1 MIEIVG
7 LRKRFGSVTVLDGI
21 DHRQAAGEVVALIG
35 PSGCGKSTLLRC
47 LNWLETPDGGSLR
60 LGDVRIE
67 AGTAQAD
74 DRALRQRLR
83 RRTGMIFQQF
93 NLFPHRT
100 ALENV
105 MEAPLHVDRVPQ
117 AEAREQAMALLSKVG
132 LADRAHHRPSQLSGG
147 QQQRVAIA
155 RALAMK
161 PQILLCD
168 EPTSALDPELRGEVL
183 SVLAG
188 LASEGMT
195 LLLVTHE
202 LAFARDIAHRI
213 VFVEGGRVVE
223 SGPAPEVLD
232 HPRHPRLREF
242 LGNRPSA
249 QTFGADRS
257 AKRPS

>member
-21 DHRQAAGEVVALIG
+21 DHHQEAGEVVALIG

-47 LNWLETPDGGSLR
+47 LNWLETPDSGSLR

-67 AGTAQAD
+67 AGTPQAT

-105 MEAPLHVDRVPQ
+105 MEAPLHVDRVPD
-117 AEAREQAMALLSKVG
+117 AEAREQAMDLLSMVG

-183 SVLAG
+183 SVLAR
-188 LASEGMT
+188 LADEGMT

-202 LAFARDIAHRI
+202 LNFARDIAHRV
-213 VFVEGGRVVE
+213 VFIDGGRVVAT
-223 SGPAPEVLD
+223 GPTRAVLD
-232 HPRHPRLREF
+232 QPEHPRLREF
-242 LGNRPSA
+242 LGLGRRTA
-249 QTFGADRS
+249 IA
-257 AKRPS
+257 

>member
-7 LRKRFGSVTVLDGI
+7 LRKRFGAVTVLDGI
-21 DHRQAAGEVVALIG
+21 DHQQAAGEVVALIG

-47 LNWLETPDGGSLR
+47 LNWLETPDAGSLR

-67 AGTAQAD
+67 AGTPEAAD
-74 DRALRQRLR
+74 RRLRQQLR

-93 NLFPHRT
+93 HLFPHRT

-105 MEAPLHVDRVPQ
+105 MEAPVHVDRLPLS
-117 AEAREQAMALLSKVG
+117 EARALAMGLLSKVG
-132 LADRAHHRPSQLSGG
+132 LADRAQHLPSQLSGG

-183 SVLAG
+183 TVLQT

-202 LAFARDIAHRI
+202 LAFARDIAHRV
-213 VFVEGGRVVE
+213 VFLEGGRVVE
-223 SGPAPEVLD
+223 SGPTRAVLD
-232 HPRHPRLREF
+232 QPRHPRLQEF
-242 LGNRPSA
+242 LGKHRFTSP
-249 QTFGADRS
+249 
-257 AKRPS
+257 

>member
-21 DHRQAAGEVVALIG
+21 DHRQEAGEVVALIG

-47 LNWLETPDGGSLR
+47 LNWLETPDSGSLR
-60 LGDVRIE
+60 LGDVRIQ
-67 AGTAQAD
+67 AGTPQAT

-105 MEAPLHVDRVPQ
+105 MEAPLHVDRVPD
-117 AEAREQAMALLSKVG
+117 AEAREQAMNLLSKVG

-168 EPTSALDPELRGEVL
+168 EPTSALDPELRSEVL
-183 SVLAG
+183 SVLAS
-188 LASEGMT
+188 LATEGMT

-202 LAFARDIAHRI
+202 LDFARDIAHRV
-213 VFVEGGRVVE
+213 VFIDGGRVVAT
-223 SGPAPEVLD
+223 GPTRAVLD
-232 HPRHPRLREF
+232 QPEHPRLREF
-242 LGNRPSA
+242 LGLGRRTA
-249 QTFGADRS
+249 IG
-257 AKRPS
+257 

>member
-21 DHRQAAGEVVALIG
+21 DHRQEAGEVVALIG

-47 LNWLETPDGGSLR
+47 LNWLETPDSGSLR
-60 LGDVRIE
+60 LGDVRIQ
-67 AGTAQAD
+67 AGTPQAT

-105 MEAPLHVDRVPQ
+105 MEAPLHVDRVPD
-117 AEAREQAMALLSKVG
+117 AEAREQAMDLLSKVG

-183 SVLAG
+183 SVLAS
-188 LASEGMT
+188 LATEGMT

-202 LAFARDIAHRI
+202 LDFARDIAHRV
-213 VFVEGGRVVE
+213 VFIDGGRVVAT
-223 SGPAPEVLD
+223 GPTRAVLD
-232 HPRHPRLREF
+232 QPEHPRLREF
-242 LGNRPSA
+242 LGLGRRTA
-249 QTFGADRS
+249 IG
-257 AKRPS
+257 

>member
-1 MIEIVG
+1 
-7 LRKRFGSVTVLDGI
+7 
-21 DHRQAAGEVVALIG
+21 
-35 PSGCGKSTLLRC
+35 
-47 LNWLETPDGGSLR
+47 
-60 LGDVRIE
+60 
-67 AGTAQAD
+67 
-74 DRALRQRLR
+74 
-83 RRTGMIFQQF
+83 
-93 NLFPHRT
+93 
-100 ALENV
+100 
-105 MEAPLHVDRVPQ
+105 MEAPVQVDRRPPP
-117 AEAREQAMALLSKVG
+117 EARDLAMGLLSKVG

-161 PQILLCD
+161 PKVLLCD
-168 EPTSALDPELRGEVL
+168 EPTSALDPELRSEVL
-183 SVLAG
+183 AVLRT

-242 LGNRPSA
+242 LGNRSSA
-249 QTFGADRS
+249 
-257 AKRPS
+257 

>member
-21 DHRQAAGEVVALIG
+21 DHHQEAGEVVALIG

-47 LNWLETPDGGSLR
+47 LNWLETPDSGSLR

-67 AGTAQAD
+67 AGTPQAT

-105 MEAPLHVDRVPQ
+105 MEAPLHVDRVPD
-117 AEAREQAMALLSKVG
+117 AEAREQAMDLLSKVG

-183 SVLAG
+183 SVLAR
-188 LASEGMT
+188 LADEGMT

-202 LAFARDIAHRI
+202 LNFARDIAHRV
-213 VFVEGGRVVE
+213 VFIDGGRVVAT
-223 SGPAPEVLD
+223 GPTRAVLD
-232 HPRHPRLREF
+232 QPEHPRLREF
-242 LGNRPSA
+242 LGLGRRTA
-249 QTFGADRS
+249 IA
-257 AKRPS
+257 

>member
-7 LRKRFGSVTVLDGI
+7 LRKRFGAVTVLDGV
-21 DHRQAAGEVVALIG
+21 DHQQAAGEVVALIG

-47 LNWLETPDGGSLR
+47 LNWLETPDAGSLR
-60 LGDVRIE
+60 LGDVRIK
-67 AGTAQAD
+67 AGTPEAAD
-74 DRALRQRLR
+74 RRLRQQLR

-93 NLFPHRT
+93 HLFPHRT

-105 MEAPLHVDRVPQ
+105 MEAPVHVDRLPLS
-117 AEAREQAMALLSKVG
+117 EARELAMGLLSKVG
-132 LADRAHHRPSQLSGG
+132 LADRAQHLPSQLSGG

-183 SVLAG
+183 TVLQT

-202 LAFARDIAHRI
+202 LAFARDIAHRV
-213 VFVEGGRVVE
+213 VFLEGGRVVE
-223 SGPAPEVLD
+223 SGPTRAVLD
-232 HPRHPRLREF
+232 QPRHPRLQEF
-242 LGNRPSA
+242 LGKHRFTSP
-249 QTFGADRS
+249 
-257 AKRPS
+257 

>member
-7 LRKRFGSVTVLDGI
+7 LRKRFGPVTVLDGI
-21 DHRQAAGEVVALIG
+21 DHRQEAGEVVALIG

-47 LNWLETPDGGSLR
+47 LNWLETPDSGSLR
-60 LGDVRIE
+60 LGDVRIQ
-67 AGTAQAD
+67 AGSPQAT

-105 MEAPLHVDRVPQ
+105 MEAPLHVDRVPD
-117 AEAREQAMALLSKVG
+117 AEAREQAMNLLSKVG

-168 EPTSALDPELRGEVL
+168 EPTSALDPELRSEVL
-183 SVLAG
+183 SVLAS
-188 LASEGMT
+188 LATEGMT

-202 LAFARDIAHRI
+202 LDFARDIARRV
-213 VFVEGGRVVE
+213 VFIDGGRVVAT
-223 SGPAPEVLD
+223 GPTRAVLD
-232 HPRHPRLREF
+232 QPEHPRLREF
-242 LGNRPSA
+242 LGLGRRTA
-249 QTFGADRS
+249 IG
-257 AKRPS
+257 

>member
-7 LRKRFGSVTVLDGI
+7 LRKRFGAVTVLDGV
-21 DHRQAAGEVVALIG
+21 DHQQAAGEVVALIG

-47 LNWLETPDGGSLR
+47 LNWLETPDAGSLR

-67 AGTAQAD
+67 AGTPEAAD
-74 DRALRQRLR
+74 RRLRQQLR

-93 NLFPHRT
+93 HLFPHRT

-105 MEAPLHVDRVPQ
+105 MEAPVHVDRLPLS
-117 AEAREQAMALLSKVG
+117 EARELAMGLLSKVG
-132 LADRAHHRPSQLSGG
+132 LADRAQHLPSQLSGG

-183 SVLAG
+183 TVLQT

-202 LAFARDIAHRI
+202 LAFARDIAHRV
-213 VFVEGGRVVE
+213 VFLEGGRVVE
-223 SGPAPEVLD
+223 SGPTRAVLD
-232 HPRHPRLREF
+232 QPRHPRLQEF
-242 LGNRPSA
+242 IGKHRFTSP
-249 QTFGADRS
+249 
-257 AKRPS
+257 

>member
-1 MIEIVG
+1 
-7 LRKRFGSVTVLDGI
+7 
-21 DHRQAAGEVVALIG
+21 VALIG

-47 LNWLETPDGGSLR
+47 LNWLETPDAGSLR

-67 AGTAQAD
+67 AGTPEAAD
-74 DRALRQRLR
+74 RRLRQQLR

-93 NLFPHRT
+93 HLFPHRT

-105 MEAPLHVDRVPQ
+105 MEAPVHVDRLPLS
-117 AEAREQAMALLSKVG
+117 EARELAMGLLSKVG
-132 LADRAHHRPSQLSGG
+132 LADRAQHLPSQLSGG

-183 SVLAG
+183 TVLQT

-202 LAFARDIAHRI
+202 LAFARDIAHRV
-213 VFVEGGRVVE
+213 VFLEGGRVVE
-223 SGPAPEVLD
+223 SGPTRAVLD
-232 HPRHPRLREF
+232 QPRHPRLQEF
-242 LGNRPSA
+242 LGKHRFTSP
-249 QTFGADRS
+249 
-257 AKRPS
+257 

>member
-21 DHRQAAGEVVALIG
+21 DHRQEAGEVVALIG

-47 LNWLETPDGGSLR
+47 LNWLETPDSGSLR
-60 LGDVRIE
+60 LGDVSIQ
-67 AGTAQAD
+67 AGTPQAT

-105 MEAPLHVDRVPQ
+105 MEAPLHVDRVPD
-117 AEAREQAMALLSKVG
+117 AEAREQAMNLLSKVG

-168 EPTSALDPELRGEVL
+168 EPTSALDRELRGEVL
-183 SVLAG
+183 SVLAS
-188 LASEGMT
+188 LATEGMT
-195 LLLVTHE
+195 LMLVTHE
-202 LAFARDIAHRI
+202 LDFARDIAHRV
-213 VFVEGGRVVE
+213 VFIDGGRVVAT
-223 SGPAPEVLD
+223 GTTRAVLD
-232 HPRHPRLREF
+232 QPEHPRLREF
-242 LGNRPSA
+242 LGLGRRTA
-249 QTFGADRS
+249 IG
-257 AKRPS
+257 

>member
-7 LRKRFGSVTVLDGI
+7 LRKRFGAVTVLDGV
-21 DHRQAAGEVVALIG
+21 DHQQAAGEVVALIG

-47 LNWLETPDGGSLR
+47 LNWLETPDAGSLR

-67 AGTAQAD
+67 AGTPEAAD
-74 DRALRQRLR
+74 RRLRQRWR

-93 NLFPHRT
+93 HLFPHRT

-105 MEAPLHVDRVPQ
+105 MEAPVHVDRLPLS
-117 AEAREQAMALLSKVG
+117 EARELAMGLLSKVG
-132 LADRAHHRPSQLSGG
+132 LADRAQHLPSQLSGG

-183 SVLAG
+183 TVLQT

-202 LAFARDIAHRI
+202 LAFARDIAHRV
-213 VFVEGGRVVE
+213 VFLEGGRVVE
-223 SGPAPEVLD
+223 SGPTRAVLD
-232 HPRHPRLREF
+232 QPRHPRLQEF
-242 LGNRPSA
+242 LGKHRFTSP
-249 QTFGADRS
+249 
-257 AKRPS
+257 

>member
-7 LRKRFGSVTVLDGI
+7 LRKRFGPVTVLDGI
-21 DHRQAAGEVVALIG
+21 DHRQEAGEVVALIG

-47 LNWLETPDGGSLR
+47 LNWLETPDSGSLR
-60 LGDVRIE
+60 LGDVSIQ
-67 AGTAQAD
+67 AGTPQAT

-105 MEAPLHVDRVPQ
+105 MEAPLHVDRVPD
-117 AEAREQAMALLSKVG
+117 AEAREQAMDLLSKVG

-183 SVLAG
+183 SVLAS
-188 LASEGMT
+188 LATEGMT

-202 LAFARDIAHRI
+202 LDFARDIAHRV
-213 VFVEGGRVVE
+213 VFIDGGRVVAT
-223 SGPAPEVLD
+223 GPTRAVLD
-232 HPRHPRLREF
+232 QPEHPRLREF
-242 LGNRPSA
+242 LGWGRRP
-249 QTFGADRS
+249 TIG
-257 AKRPS
+257 

>member
-21 DHRQAAGEVVALIG
+21 DHRQEAGEVVALIG

-47 LNWLETPDGGSLR
+47 LNWLETPDSGSLR
-60 LGDVRIE
+60 LGDVSIQ
-67 AGTAQAD
+67 AGTPQAT

-105 MEAPLHVDRVPQ
+105 MEAPLHVDRVPN
-117 AEAREQAMALLSKVG
+117 AEAREQAMNLLSKVG

-168 EPTSALDPELRGEVL
+168 EPTSDLDPELRSEVL
-183 SVLAG
+183 SVLAS
-188 LASEGMT
+188 LATEGMT

-202 LAFARDIAHRI
+202 LDFARDIAHRV
-213 VFVEGGRVVE
+213 VFIDGGRVVAT
-223 SGPAPEVLD
+223 GPTRAVLD
-232 HPRHPRLREF
+232 QPEHPRLREF
-242 LGNRPSA
+242 LGLGRRTA
-249 QTFGADRS
+249 IG
-257 AKRPS
+257 

>member
-21 DHRQAAGEVVALIG
+21 DHHQEAGEVVALIG

-47 LNWLETPDGGSLR
+47 LNWLETPDSGSLR

-67 AGTAQAD
+67 AGTPQAT

-105 MEAPLHVDRVPQ
+105 MEAPLHVDRVPN
-117 AEAREQAMALLSKVG
+117 AEAREQAMDLLSKVG

-183 SVLAG
+183 SVLAR
-188 LASEGMT
+188 LADEGMT

-202 LAFARDIAHRI
+202 LNFARDIAHRV
-213 VFVEGGRVVE
+213 VFIDGGRVVAT
-223 SGPAPEVLD
+223 GPTRAVLD
-232 HPRHPRLREF
+232 QPEHPRLREF
-242 LGNRPSA
+242 LGLGRRTA
-249 QTFGADRS
+249 IA
-257 AKRPS
+257 

>member
-7 LRKRFGSVTVLDGI
+7 LRKRFGAVTVLDGV
-21 DHRQAAGEVVALIG
+21 DHQQAAGEVVALIG

-47 LNWLETPDGGSLR
+47 LNWLETPDAGSLR

-67 AGTAQAD
+67 AGTPEAAD
-74 DRALRQRLR
+74 RRLRQQLR

-93 NLFPHRT
+93 HLFPHRT
-100 ALENV
+100 ALKNV
-105 MEAPLHVDRVPQ
+105 MEAPVHVDRLPLS
-117 AEAREQAMALLSKVG
+117 EARELAMGLLSKVG
-132 LADRAHHRPSQLSGG
+132 LADRAQHLPSQLSGG

-183 SVLAG
+183 TVLQT

-202 LAFARDIAHRI
+202 LAFARDIAHRV
-213 VFVEGGRVVE
+213 VFLEGGRVVE
-223 SGPAPEVLD
+223 SGPTRAVLD
-232 HPRHPRLREF
+232 QPRHPRLQEF
-242 LGNRPSA
+242 LGKHRFTP
-249 QTFGADRS
+249 Q
-257 AKRPS
+257 

>member
-7 LRKRFGSVTVLDGI
+7 LRKRFGAVTVLDGV
-21 DHRQAAGEVVALIG
+21 DHQQAAGEVVALIG

-47 LNWLETPDGGSLR
+47 LNWLETPDAGSLR

-67 AGTAQAD
+67 AGTPEAAD
-74 DRALRQRLR
+74 RRLRQQLR

-93 NLFPHRT
+93 HLFPHRT

-105 MEAPLHVDRVPQ
+105 MEAPVHVDRLPLS
-117 AEAREQAMALLSKVG
+117 EARALAMGLLSKVG
-132 LADRAHHRPSQLSGG
+132 LADRAQHLPSQLSGG

-183 SVLAG
+183 TVLQT

-202 LAFARDIAHRI
+202 LAFARDIAHRV
-213 VFVEGGRVVE
+213 VFLEGGRVVE
-223 SGPAPEVLD
+223 SGPTRAVLD
-232 HPRHPRLREF
+232 QPRHPRLQEF
-242 LGNRPSA
+242 LGKHRFTSP
-249 QTFGADRS
+249 
-257 AKRPS
+257 

>member
-21 DHRQAAGEVVALIG
+21 DHRQEAGEVVALIG

-47 LNWLETPDGGSLR
+47 LNWLETPDSGSLR
-60 LGDVRIE
+60 LGDVSIQ
-67 AGTAQAD
+67 AGTPQAT

-105 MEAPLHVDRVPQ
+105 MEAPLHVDRVPD
-117 AEAREQAMALLSKVG
+117 AEAREQAMNLLSKVG

-183 SVLAG
+183 SVLAS
-188 LASEGMT
+188 LATEGMT

-202 LAFARDIAHRI
+202 LDFARDIAHRV
-213 VFVEGGRVVE
+213 VFIDGGRVVAT
-223 SGPAPEVLD
+223 GPTRAVLD
-232 HPRHPRLREF
+232 QPEHPRLREF
-242 LGNRPSA
+242 LGLGRRTA
-249 QTFGADRS
+249 IG
-257 AKRPS
+257 

>member
-7 LRKRFGSVTVLDGI
+7 LRKRFGPVTVLDGI
-21 DHRQAAGEVVALIG
+21 DHRQEAGEVVALIG

-47 LNWLETPDGGSLR
+47 LNWLETPDSGSLR
-60 LGDVRIE
+60 LGDVSIQ
-67 AGTAQAD
+67 AGTPQAT

-105 MEAPLHVDRVPQ
+105 MEAPLHVDRVPN
-117 AEAREQAMALLSKVG
+117 AEARKQAMDLLSKVG

-183 SVLAG
+183 SVLAS
-188 LASEGMT
+188 LATEGMT

-202 LAFARDIAHRI
+202 LDFARDIAHRV
-213 VFVEGGRVVE
+213 VFIDGGRVVAT
-223 SGPAPEVLD
+223 GPTRAVLD
-232 HPRHPRLREF
+232 QPEHPRLREF
-242 LGNRPSA
+242 LGWGRRP
-249 QTFGADRS
+249 TIG
-257 AKRPS
+257 

>member
-1 MIEIVG
+1 
-7 LRKRFGSVTVLDGI
+7 
-21 DHRQAAGEVVALIG
+21 VVALIG

-47 LNWLETPDGGSLR
+47 LNWLETPDSGSLR

-67 AGTAQAD
+67 AGTPEAAD
-74 DRALRQRLR
+74 RRLRQQLR

-105 MEAPLHVDRVPQ
+105 MEAPLHVDRVPD
-117 AEAREQAMALLSKVG
+117 AEAREQAMDLLSKVG

-168 EPTSALDPELRGEVL
+168 ELTSALDPELRGEVL
-183 SVLAG
+183 SVLAR
-188 LASEGMT
+188 LADEGMT

-202 LAFARDIAHRI
+202 LNFARDIAHRV
-213 VFVEGGRVVE
+213 VFIDGGRVVAT
-223 SGPAPEVLD
+223 GPTRAVLD
-232 HPRHPRLREF
+232 QPEHPRLREF
-242 LGNRPSA
+242 LGLGRRTA
-249 QTFGADRS
+249 IA
-257 AKRPS
+257 

>member
-21 DHRQAAGEVVALIG
+21 DHHQEAGEVVALIG

-47 LNWLETPDGGSLR
+47 LNWLETPDSGSLR
-60 LGDVRIE
+60 LGDVRIQ
-67 AGTAQAD
+67 AGTPQAT

-105 MEAPLHVDRVPQ
+105 MEAPLHVDRVPD
-117 AEAREQAMALLSKVG
+117 AEAREQAMNLLSKVG

-168 EPTSALDPELRGEVL
+168 EPTSALDPELRSEVL
-183 SVLAG
+183 SVLAS
-188 LASEGMT
+188 LATEGMT

-202 LAFARDIAHRI
+202 LDFARDIAHRV
-213 VFVEGGRVVE
+213 VFIDGGRVVAT
-223 SGPAPEVLD
+223 GPTRAVLD
-232 HPRHPRLREF
+232 QPEHPRLREF
-242 LGNRPSA
+242 LGLGRRTA
-249 QTFGADRS
+249 IG
-257 AKRPS
+257 

>member
-1 MIEIVG
+1 MIEVVG

-21 DHRQAAGEVVALIG
+21 DHRQEAGEVVALIG

-47 LNWLETPDGGSLR
+47 LNWLETPDSGSLR
-60 LGDVRIE
+60 LGDVSIQ
-67 AGTAQAD
+67 AGTPQAT

-105 MEAPLHVDRVPQ
+105 MEAPLHVDRVPN
-117 AEAREQAMALLSKVG
+117 AEAREQAMDLLSKVG

-168 EPTSALDPELRGEVL
+168 EPTSALDPELRSEVL
-183 SVLAG
+183 SVLAS
-188 LASEGMT
+188 LATEGMT

-202 LAFARDIAHRI
+202 LDFARDIAHRV
-213 VFVEGGRVVE
+213 VFIDGGRVVAT
-223 SGPAPEVLD
+223 GPTRAVLD
-232 HPRHPRLREF
+232 QPEHPRLREF
-242 LGNRPSA
+242 LGLGRRTA
-249 QTFGADRS
+249 IG
-257 AKRPS
+257 

>member
-7 LRKRFGSVTVLDGI
+7 LRKRFGPVTVLDGI
-21 DHRQAAGEVVALIG
+21 DHRQEAGEVVALIG

-47 LNWLETPDGGSLR
+47 LNWLETPDSGSLR
-60 LGDVRIE
+60 LGDVRIQ
-67 AGTAQAD
+67 AGSPQAT

-105 MEAPLHVDRVPQ
+105 MEAPLHVDRVPD
-117 AEAREQAMALLSKVG
+117 AEAREQAMDLLSKVG

-168 EPTSALDPELRGEVL
+168 EPTSALDRELRGEVL
-183 SVLAG
+183 SVLAS
-188 LASEGMT
+188 LATEGMT

-202 LAFARDIAHRI
+202 LDFARDIAHRV
-213 VFVEGGRVVE
+213 VFIDGGRVVAT
-223 SGPAPEVLD
+223 GPTRAVLD
-232 HPRHPRLREF
+232 QPEHPRLREF
-242 LGNRPSA
+242 LGLGRRPTIA
-249 QTFGADRS
+249 
-257 AKRPS
+257 

>member
-7 LRKRFGSVTVLDGI
+7 LRKRFGAVTVLDGV
-21 DHRQAAGEVVALIG
+21 DHQQAAGEVVALIG

-47 LNWLETPDGGSLR
+47 LNWLETPDAGSLR

-67 AGTAQAD
+67 AGTPEAAD
-74 DRALRQRLR
+74 RRLRQQLR

-93 NLFPHRT
+93 HLFPHRT

-105 MEAPLHVDRVPQ
+105 MEAPVHVDRLPLS
-117 AEAREQAMALLSKVG
+117 EARALAMGLLSKVG
-132 LADRAHHRPSQLSGG
+132 LADRAHHLPSQLSGG

-155 RALAMK
+155 RALALN

-168 EPTSALDPELRGEVL
+168 EPTSALDPELRDEVL
-183 SVLAG
+183 TVLKT

-202 LAFARDIAHRI
+202 LAFARDIAHRV
-213 VFVEGGRVVE
+213 VFLEGGRVVE
-223 SGPAPEVLD
+223 SGPTRAVLD
-232 HPRHPRLREF
+232 QPQHPRLQEF
-242 LGNRPSA
+242 LGKHRFAP
-249 QTFGADRS
+249 R
-257 AKRPS
+257 

>member
-21 DHRQAAGEVVALIG
+21 DHHQEAGEVVALIG

-47 LNWLETPDGGSLR
+47 LNWLETPDSGSLR

-67 AGTAQAD
+67 AGTPQAT

-105 MEAPLHVDRVPQ
+105 MEAPLHVDRVPD
-117 AEAREQAMALLSKVG
+117 AEAREQAMDLLSKVG

-183 SVLAG
+183 TVLQT

-202 LAFARDIAHRI
+202 LAFARDIAHRV
-213 VFVEGGRVVE
+213 VFLEGGRVVE
-223 SGPAPEVLD
+223 SGPTRAVLD
-232 HPRHPRLREF
+232 QPRHPRLQEF
-242 LGNRPSA
+242 LGKHRFTSP
-249 QTFGADRS
+249 
-257 AKRPS
+257 

>member
-21 DHRQAAGEVVALIG
+21 DHRQEAGEVVALIG

-47 LNWLETPDGGSLR
+47 LNWLETPDSGSLR
-60 LGDVRIE
+60 LGDVRIQ
-67 AGTAQAD
+67 AGSPQAT

-105 MEAPLHVDRVPQ
+105 MEAPLHVDRVPD
-117 AEAREQAMALLSKVG
+117 AEAREQAMDLLSKVG

-183 SVLAG
+183 SVLAR
-188 LASEGMT
+188 LADEGMT

-202 LAFARDIAHRI
+202 LNFARDIAHRV
-213 VFVEGGRVVE
+213 VFIDGGRVVAT
-223 SGPAPEVLD
+223 GPTRAVLD
-232 HPRHPRLREF
+232 QPEHPRLREF
-242 LGNRPSA
+242 LGLGRRTA
-249 QTFGADRS
+249 IA
-257 AKRPS
+257 

>member
-7 LRKRFGSVTVLDGI
+7 LRKRFGPVTVLDGI
-21 DHRQAAGEVVALIG
+21 DHRQEAGEVVALIG

-47 LNWLETPDGGSLR
+47 LNWLETPDSGSLR
-60 LGDVRIE
+60 LGDVSIQ
-67 AGTAQAD
+67 AGTPQAT

-105 MEAPLHVDRVPQ
+105 MEAPLHVDRVPD
-117 AEAREQAMALLSKVG
+117 AEAREQAMNLLSKVG

-168 EPTSALDPELRGEVL
+168 EPTSALDRELRGEVL
-183 SVLAG
+183 SVLAS
-188 LASEGMT
+188 LATEGMT

-202 LAFARDIAHRI
+202 LDFARDIAHRV
-213 VFVEGGRVVE
+213 VFIDGGRVVAT
-223 SGPAPEVLD
+223 GPTRAVLD
-232 HPRHPRLREF
+232 QPEHPRLREF
-242 LGNRPSA
+242 LGLGRRTA
-249 QTFGADRS
+249 IA
-257 AKRPS
+257 

>member
-1 MIEIVG
+1 MIEIAG
-7 LRKRFGSVTVLDGI
+7 LKKRFGAVTVLDGV
-21 DHRQAAGEVVALIG
+21 DHQQAAGEVVALIG

-47 LNWLETPDGGSLR
+47 LNWLETPDAGSLR

-67 AGTAQAD
+67 AGTPEAS
-74 DRALRQRLR
+74 DRRLRQRLR

-93 NLFPHRT
+93 HLFPHRT

-105 MEAPLHVDRVPQ
+105 MEAPVHVDRLPLS
-117 AEAREQAMALLSKVG
+117 EARALAMGLLSKVG
-132 LADRAHHRPSQLSGG
+132 LADRAHHLPSQLSGG

-183 SVLAG
+183 TVLQT
-188 LASEGMT
+188 LAAEGMT

-202 LAFARDIAHRI
+202 LAFTRDIAHRV
-213 VFVEGGRVVE
+213 VFLEGGRVVE
-223 SGPAPEVLD
+223 SGPTRAVLD
-232 HPRHPRLREF
+232 QPQHPRLQEF
-242 LGNRPSA
+242 LGKH
-249 QTFGADRS
+249 RS
-257 AKRPS
+257 AAR

>member
-21 DHRQAAGEVVALIG
+21 DHRQEAGEVVALIG

-47 LNWLETPDGGSLR
+47 LNWLETPDSGSLR
-60 LGDVRIE
+60 LGDVRIQ
-67 AGTAQAD
+67 AGTPQAN

-105 MEAPLHVDRVPQ
+105 MEAPLHVDRVPD
-117 AEAREQAMALLSKVG
+117 AEAREQAMNLLSKVG

-168 EPTSALDPELRGEVL
+168 EPTSALDPELRSEVL
-183 SVLAG
+183 SVLAS
-188 LASEGMT
+188 LATEGMT

-202 LAFARDIAHRI
+202 LDFARDIAHRV
-213 VFVEGGRVVE
+213 VFIDGGRVVAT
-223 SGPAPEVLD
+223 GPTRAVLD
-232 HPRHPRLREF
+232 QPEHPRLREF
-242 LGNRPSA
+242 LGLGRRTA
-249 QTFGADRS
+249 IG
-257 AKRPS
+257 

>member
-21 DHRQAAGEVVALIG
+21 DHRQEAGEVVALIG

-47 LNWLETPDGGSLR
+47 LNWLETPDSGSLR
-60 LGDVRIE
+60 LGDVRIQ
-67 AGTAQAD
+67 AGTPQAT

-105 MEAPLHVDRVPQ
+105 MEAPLHVDRVPN
-117 AEAREQAMALLSKVG
+117 AEAREQAMDLLSKVG

-168 EPTSALDPELRGEVL
+168 EPTSALDPELRSEVL
-183 SVLAG
+183 SVLAS
-188 LASEGMT
+188 LATEGMT
-195 LLLVTHE
+195 LMLVTHE
-202 LAFARDIAHRI
+202 LDFARDIAHRV
-213 VFVEGGRVVE
+213 VFIDGGRVVAT
-223 SGPAPEVLD
+223 GPTRAVLD
-232 HPRHPRLREF
+232 QPEHPRLREF
-242 LGNRPSA
+242 LGLGRRTA
-249 QTFGADRS
+249 IG
-257 AKRPS
+257 

>member
-1 MIEIVG
+1 MIEIAG
-7 LRKRFGSVTVLDGI
+7 LKKRFGAVTVLDGV
-21 DHRQAAGEVVALIG
+21 DHQQAAGEVVALIG

-47 LNWLETPDGGSLR
+47 LNWLETPDAGSLR

-67 AGTAQAD
+67 AGTPEAS
-74 DRALRQRLR
+74 DRRLRQRLR

-93 NLFPHRT
+93 HLFPHRT

-105 MEAPLHVDRVPQ
+105 MEAPVHVDRLPLS
-117 AEAREQAMALLSKVG
+117 EASTLAMGLLSKVG
-132 LADRAHHRPSQLSGG
+132 LADRAHHLPSQLSGG

-183 SVLAG
+183 TVLQT
-188 LASEGMT
+188 LAAEGMT

-202 LAFARDIAHRI
+202 LAFTRDIAHRV
-213 VFVEGGRVVE
+213 VFLEGGRVVE
-223 SGPAPEVLD
+223 SGPTRAVLD
-232 HPRHPRLREF
+232 QPQHPRLQEF
-242 LGNRPSA
+242 LGKH
-249 QTFGADRS
+249 RS
-257 AKRPS
+257 AAR

>member
-7 LRKRFGSVTVLDGI
+7 LRKRFGPVTVLDGI
-21 DHRQAAGEVVALIG
+21 DHRQEAGEVVALIG

-47 LNWLETPDGGSLR
+47 LNWLETPDSGSLR
-60 LGDVRIE
+60 LGDVRIQ
-67 AGTAQAD
+67 AGTPQAT

-105 MEAPLHVDRVPQ
+105 MEAPLHVDRVPD
-117 AEAREQAMALLSKVG
+117 AEAREQAMNLLSKVG

-168 EPTSALDPELRGEVL
+168 EPTSALDRELRGEVL
-183 SVLAG
+183 SVLAS
-188 LASEGMT
+188 LATEGMT
-195 LLLVTHE
+195 LMLVTHE
-202 LAFARDIAHRI
+202 LDFARDIAHRV
-213 VFVEGGRVVE
+213 VFIDGGRVVAT
-223 SGPAPEVLD
+223 GPTRAVLD
-232 HPRHPRLREF
+232 QPEHPRLREF
-242 LGNRPSA
+242 LGLGRRTA
-249 QTFGADRS
+249 IG
-257 AKRPS
+257 

>member
-1 MIEIVG
+1 MIEVVG

-21 DHRQAAGEVVALIG
+21 DHRQEAGEVVALIG

-47 LNWLETPDGGSLR
+47 LNWLETPDSGSLR
-60 LGDVRIE
+60 LGDVRIQ
-67 AGTAQAD
+67 AGTPQAT

-105 MEAPLHVDRVPQ
+105 MEAPLHVDRVPD
-117 AEAREQAMALLSKVG
+117 AEAREQAMDLLSKVG

-183 SVLAG
+183 SVLAS
-188 LASEGMT
+188 LATEGMT

-202 LAFARDIAHRI
+202 LDFARDIAHRV
-213 VFVEGGRVVE
+213 VFIDGGRVVAT
-223 SGPAPEVLD
+223 GPTRAVLD
-232 HPRHPRLREF
+232 QPEHPRLREF
-242 LGNRPSA
+242 LGLGRRTA
-249 QTFGADRS
+249 IG
-257 AKRPS
+257 

>member
-7 LRKRFGSVTVLDGI
+7 LRKRFGAVTVLDGV
-21 DHRQAAGEVVALIG
+21 DHQQAAGEVVALIG

-47 LNWLETPDGGSLR
+47 LNWLETPDAGSLR

-67 AGTAQAD
+67 AGTPEAAD
-74 DRALRQRLR
+74 RRLRQQLR

-93 NLFPHRT
+93 HLFPHRT

-105 MEAPLHVDRVPQ
+105 MEAPVHVDRLPLSV
-117 AEAREQAMALLSKVG
+117 ARELAMGLLSKVG
-132 LADRAHHRPSQLSGG
+132 LADRAQHLPSQLSGG

-183 SVLAG
+183 TVLQT

-202 LAFARDIAHRI
+202 LAFARDIAHRV
-213 VFVEGGRVVE
+213 VFLEGGRVVE
-223 SGPAPEVLD
+223 SGPTRAVLD
-232 HPRHPRLREF
+232 QPRHPRLQEF
-242 LGNRPSA
+242 LGKHRFTP
-249 QTFGADRS
+249 Q
-257 AKRPS
+257 

>member
-7 LRKRFGSVTVLDGI
+7 LRKRFGAVTVLDGV
-21 DHRQAAGEVVALIG
+21 DHQQAAGEVVALIG

-47 LNWLETPDGGSLR
+47 LNWLETPDAGSLR

-67 AGTAQAD
+67 AGTPEAAD
-74 DRALRQRLR
+74 RRLRQQLR

-93 NLFPHRT
+93 HLFPHRT

-105 MEAPLHVDRVPQ
+105 MEAPVHVDRLPLS
-117 AEAREQAMALLSKVG
+117 EACELAMGLLSKVG
-132 LADRAHHRPSQLSGG
+132 LADRAQHLPSQLSGG

-183 SVLAG
+183 TVLQT

-202 LAFARDIAHRI
+202 LAFARDIAHRV
-213 VFVEGGRVVE
+213 VFLEGGRVVE
-223 SGPAPEVLD
+223 SGPTRAVLD
-232 HPRHPRLREF
+232 QPRHPRLQEF
-242 LGNRPSA
+242 LGKHRFTSP
-249 QTFGADRS
+249 
-257 AKRPS
+257 

>member
-21 DHRQAAGEVVALIG
+21 DHRQEAGEVVALIG

-47 LNWLETPDGGSLR
+47 LNWLETPDSGSLR
-60 LGDVRIE
+60 LGDVRIQ
-67 AGTAQAD
+67 AGTPQAT

-105 MEAPLHVDRVPQ
+105 MEAPLHVDRVPN
-117 AEAREQAMALLSKVG
+117 AEAREQAMDLLSKVG

-168 EPTSALDPELRGEVL
+168 EPTSALDPELRSEVL
-183 SVLAG
+183 SVLAS
-188 LASEGMT
+188 LATEGMT

-202 LAFARDIAHRI
+202 LDFARDIAHRV
-213 VFVEGGRVVE
+213 VFIDGGRVVAT
-223 SGPAPEVLD
+223 GPTRAVLD
-232 HPRHPRLREF
+232 QPEHPRLREF
-242 LGNRPSA
+242 LGLGRRPTIA
-249 QTFGADRS
+249 
-257 AKRPS
+257 